1 MRKQLQTNSLV
12 FVLWIC
18 LAIIIHF
25 ALTCAIIHPVEV
37 TLPVTMVEQNDSSVE
52 AFLVKAKTTPAQTEA
67 TAAAKETPKI
77 LRNKESAVTERLVE
91 EPATFRE
98 EQSHAFSDST
108 QSEAQNTQK
117 KDTHV
122 NPAPPDELVTR
133 SNRFLENTL
142 ETEGNFSA
150 ESEGARNRM
159 MPSAVKSPAP
169 RYPIKAKNEG
179 RSGITQLRV
188 TIDGSGR
195 PTDVGIE
202 ASSGHEDLDE
212 RACDTVRKRWRFSA
226 PEGGRLVKTTFL
238 VEVKFKLTA

>member
-37 TLPVTMVEQNDSSVE
+37 KLPVTMVEQNDSSVE

-67 TAAAKETPKI
+67 AAAAKETPKI
-77 LRNKESAVTERLVE
+77 LSNKESAVTERLVE

-108 QSEAQNTQK
+108 QSEAQNTQN

-122 NPAPPDELVTR
+122 NPAPPDKLVTQ

-169 RYPIKAKNEG
+169 RYPMKAKNEG

-238 VEVKFKLTA
+238 VEVEFKLTA